1 MSDFQYVAR
10 GAGGQQVTGILS
22 AGTEQEALSAVAGK
36 ALFPLRLELAPKA
49 VAQRKQRTRRVRP
62 KHLALAYS
70 QLSDLLR
77 SGVPL
82 LRSLELLERKAG
94 NSSLKAVLEVVR
106 QDVAEGTR
114 LGEAMRKHPKVFN
127 DLAVSMVRAGEEGAF
142 LEDVLKRIADFTEHQ
157 EMLKSRVVGAM
168 IYPAFLVVMG
178 GVVVTAMLTFFVP
191 KFGPIFERMSQ
202 KGSLPAATT
211 WLLWFSDTL
220 QQYGLILLLVGG
232 GVGAYLYRL
241 TQTDEGRMWFD
252 KARLK
257 VVGAGPIFR
266 NFAISRFCRILG
278 TLLKNGVPILESL
291 RIAKDATGNKVL
303 ALAISGAADNVSTG
317 KSLAEPLSKCGEFP
331 MEIVEMIAVGEE
343 ANNLEQVL
351 IDVADALERQT
362 NRLLDMFVR
371 MLEPVMLTVMAG
383 IVLFVV
389 VALLLPI
396 LQSSTVF

>member
-22 AGTEQEALSAVAGK
+22 AGTEQEALSALAGK